1 MKNKNYK
8 VIVRKIKFRKG
19 AWIPKNIVKTL
30 KYKREKNVKL
40 IRNDEK
46 FGGFGNKEIL
56 NLIIRR
62 LDGRKWEIR
71 YF

>member
-1 MKNKNYK
+1 MDSKKYSK
-8 VIVRKIKFRKG
+8 DFKIQKRK
-19 AWIPKNIVKTL
+19 
-30 KYKREKNVKL
+30 KNVKL

-62 LDGRKWEIR
+62 LDGRK
-71 YF
+71 